1 MTDTLVQDYLERLRQ
16 AADRLPPERSAEL
29 VAEIREHIDAA
40 VAAGEAGTEAELR
53 DLLDRL
59 GDPEEIVA
67 AAADDEPAP
76 PPAGRYRRPGIGL
89 EITAV
94 ALMTLGSLIL
104 VVGWAVGA
112 ILLWTSRRWTTREKL
127 LGTLVVPGGPFLIL
141 LSVQFG
147 GRVCTSEQTF
157 TDSAGGTT
165 TIAEQCSGFAFPPY
179 LGIPLFFAWLVLP
192 FLVGGLL
199 LGRARRRADAE
210 PPVLVTGTSPWG
222 GVEIAAVLLL
232 ALGGLLLPVVAAV
245 AVGGFAV
252 PLVGAVAGLVCV
264 WVSTAWRAAEK
275 GVATAIACAGAILP
289 VIGVLLARAADADV
303 SLAPPLVVVLMVAAT
318 LAGPIAALYLAV
330 RLNARR

>member
-1 MTDTLVQDYLERLRQ
+1 MTDTLVQNYLERLRQ

-67 AAADDEPAP
+67 AAADDDAPAAP
-76 PPAGRYRRPGIGL
+76 PPVGRYRRPGIGL
-89 EITAV
+89 EIAAV

-112 ILLWTSRRWTTREKL
+112 ILLWTSRRWTTGEKL

-147 GRVCTSEQTF
+147 GQVCTSEQTF

-165 TIAEQCSGFAFPPY
+165 TIAEQCTGFAFPSY

-192 FLVGGLL
+192 FLVGGIL

-222 GVEIAAVLLL
+222 GLEIAAVLLL
-232 ALGGLLLPVVAAV
+232 ALGGFLLPGIATI
-245 AVGGFAV
+245 
-252 PLVGAVAGLVCV
+252 AGLVCT
-264 WVSTAWRAAEK
+264 WVSAAW
-275 GVATAIACAGAILP
+275 T
-289 VIGVLLARAADADV
+289 AADKWI
-303 SLAPPLVVVLMVAAT
+303 AT
-318 LAGPIAALYLAV
+318 LIAAAGLLLPLLVILLFRTGGTGSFLDLSLQTLLVLALAAALTGPIAALVLAV